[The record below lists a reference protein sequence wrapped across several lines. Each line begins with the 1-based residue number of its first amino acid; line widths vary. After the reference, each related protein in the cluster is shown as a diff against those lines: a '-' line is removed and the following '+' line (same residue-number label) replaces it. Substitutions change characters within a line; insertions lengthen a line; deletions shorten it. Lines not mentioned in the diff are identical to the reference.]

1 VPADSMILS
10 PPRAQAL
17 AERPWFN
24 ALWFQTTWFCTV
36 LGRDALLPASLALI
50 ALHLWLVPR
59 RGREL
64 AQLAL
69 LGGLGMLLD
78 TALSLTGV
86 FVFPG
91 DVILPAWLACLWLA
105 FVTTPGRSL
114 AFLAPR
120 PWLIAVLGALV
131 VPFNYYAGSQ
141 FGAVSFGVPVW
152 QALLIMAL
160 AWSLLLPALYWLYGR
175 LFAPGEERLP

>member
-1 VPADSMILS
+1 MTLS
-10 PPRAQAL
+10 PVRPRAL
-17 AERPWFN
+17 TERPWFN

-36 LGRDALLPASLALI
+36 LGRDALLPVSLALI

-59 RGREL
+59 RAREL
-64 AQLAL
+64 GQLAL

-78 TALSLTGV
+78 SALSLAGV
-86 FVFPG
+86 FDFPG
-91 DVILPAWLACLWLA
+91 GVILPAWLACLWLA

-114 AFLAPR
+114 AFLASR
-120 PWLIAVLGALV
+120 PGLTAVLGALV
-131 VPFNYYAGSQ
+131 VPLNYYAGSQ
-141 FGAVSFGVPVW
+141 LGAVSFGVPVW

-160 AWSLLLPALYWLYGR
+160 AWGMLLPALYWMHGR

>member
-1 VPADSMILS
+1 MTGEHPATDHSQ
-10 PPRAQAL
+10 PL

-36 LGRDALLPASLALI
+36 LGRDALLPLSLALI

-69 LGGLGMLLD
+69 LGGIGISLD

-86 FVFPG
+86 FVFA
-91 DVILPAWLACLWLA
+91 DNVILPAWLACLWLA
-105 FVTTPGRSL
+105 FVTTPGRGL
-114 AFLAPR
+114 AFLAPY
-120 PWLIAVLGALV
+120 PWLIALVGGLLVPLNYLAGEKLGAV
-131 VPFNYYAGSQ
+131 T
-141 FGAVSFGVPVW
+141 FGVATW
-152 QALLIMAL
+152 QALGIMAIG
-160 AWSLLLPALYWLYGR
+160 WSLLLPALYYLHRR
-175 LFAPGEERLP
+175 LFKPAEITVP

>member
-1 VPADSMILS
+1 MPLDTMTLS
-10 PPRAQAL
+10 APGLRPL

-36 LGRDALLPASLALI
+36 LGRDALLPASLLLI
-50 ALHLWLVPR
+50 ALHLLLVPR
-59 RGREL
+59 RSREL

-78 TALSLTGV
+78 TALSLAGV

-91 DVILPAWLACLWLA
+91 NVILPAWLICLWLA
-105 FVTTPGRSL
+105 FVSTPGRSL
-114 AFLAPR
+114 AFLAPH
-120 PWLIAVLGALV
+120 PWLTAALGAVV

-160 AWSLLLPALYWLYGR
+160 AWGLLLPTLYWLHGR
-175 LFAPGEERLP
+175 LFAPREE